1 MGQGELHAFAGLPQ
15 VHNSELRNGMAERRG
30 FVGELFVIM
39 T

>member
-1 MGQGELHAFAGLPQ
+1 MDQGELHAFVGLPQ
-15 VHNSELRNGMAERRG
+15 VHNSDLRSGMAERRG